1 MKQKFFKTLRRFA
14 AGATVLCAVLL
25 ASCSNLIEEE
35 HIKVVPQKPVEQPV
49 KAGEKVKVKLIVAD
63 TARSAYP
70 AIPCK
75 EFDSFMLKC
84 DGTVIEQWVYDADQ
98 KLTAY
103 EMLSKA
109 EVELTTGVHTLELT
123 GSVSGGTL
131 YKDEVTTTVT
141 AGMPLTFNLSLAKFG
156 TGTGYFTWNLS
167 LSSYTGAQITKITCN
182 IFKTEDGVTYEST
195 ATGSQQST
203 SNSNGLSGWTISSS
217 PWNLDAGKYIAVYNF
232 YTSNYS
238 DSYGEFVGS
247 WEDVVG
253 IVGGR
258 TTNYVQ
264 SITELN
270 KRYTITYI
278 LNGGSGNPSRYYTT
292 QNDVTLQIPS
302 KSNRTFAGWYTT
314 EDFTGEP
321 VTGWEKRTHAGD
333 ISLYAKWTYDI
344 TFNMNGTTEAPV
356 EGEVETMTQVE
367 GASVTLPAAGFT
379 REGYAFK
386 GWNTNAAG
394 TGTAY
399 DPGSTFSSTV
409 HTTLYAQW
417 MERAE
422 GEAAVSYVS
431 NGGNRIDMQIVESGA
446 TLTQPECSRT
456 GYNLTGW
463 FASADGG
470 VTLSDTAFVF
480 GEDGDTVT
488 EDTVFYAV
496 WAPKV
501 FTITYYDADPTLT
514 DKEFSGTHADGYPAV
529 HTYGTATTLDAPEA
543 ADSDSSFIG
552 WYTSSTGSGTKVT
565 EFGAEAYTESV
576 PALYA
581 RYLQTKFHVSE
592 DGDDTDGTGK
602 ADAPFATLSKA
613 VTAITAQNTITD
625 YRIVVHGTVLSN
637 NYSLTIGTSYASSI
651 TIEGANGNDTD
662 VLDGNSAGTVLFINT
677 SVPVTLK
684 NIKVT
689 NGYTS
694 SDLYGGG
701 ITLRSGNLTLAEGT
715 LITGNKSMYIYSSNW
730 TGNGSCY
737 GGGGVFV
744 NTGSVT
750 MEEGAE
756 ISNNTA
762 GTVGGGVFISGCYG
776 AAAFTMNGGT
786 IKNNTVTASNTNSSL
801 YFGGGG
807 VYLYGYTDNCSF
819 TMNGGEITG
828 NSVPNA
834 TTSSNGGGGVYV
846 YSYRSTTS
854 FIMNGGKISG
864 NTAASGYGID
874 LYTRSDNSVI
884 NDGRTGDMYIGNGT
898 LKMTGG
904 TAENVANTSSF
915 YISGGTV
922 AEVFNRNAVY
932 MGGTAHADLIRLATN
947 TAVITVDD
955 ELTGETPVA
964 TITPYSYSAGQKL
977 ISVRSISY
985 LQGLAEKFAL
995 TGDGTPW
1002 DIVVQSDGA
1011 YLRRTVYDITYKDRN
1026 GDAFSGTLP
1035 ESAKVTHTYGTSTT
1049 LPVPEREG
1057 YAFQGWH
1064 KLADCSD
1071 QPVKTIGAAEITADI
1086 TLYTYWTHETV
1097 NFVINNSSIA
1107 ITKTEADDGT
1117 VTLTAS
1123 APYGYKNLA
1132 WDVDGETPA
1141 TVITGASVSAD
1152 GKAITF
1158 NKANIMKGLTYVIS
1172 INAKNQNG
1180 LEDRA
1185 SVTVKKE
1192 AE

>member
-167 LSSYTGAQITKITCN
+167 LSSYTGATVTRITCDLY
-182 IFKTEDGVTYEST
+182 KTEDGVTHEAAAVGT
-195 ATGSQQST
+195 QQVV
-203 SNSNGLSGWTISSS
+203 SNSSGLSAWSVTTS
-217 PWNLDAGKYIAVYNF
+217 PWNIRAGKYIAVYNF

-238 DSYGEFVGS
+238 NSYGEFVGS

-270 KRYTITYI
+270 KRYTVTYYI
-278 LNGGSGNPSRYYTT
+278 NGGSGDSYRYYTT

-344 TFNMNGTTEAPV
+344 TFDMNGTTEAPV
-356 EGEVETMTQVE
+356 EGSVNKMTLLE
-367 GASVTLPAAGFT
+367 GASVTLPVAGFT

-422 GEAAVSYVS
+422 DEAAVSYVV

-488 EDTVFYAV
+488 EDTVLYAV

-552 WYTSSTGSGTKVT
+552 WYTSSTGSGTAVT

-592 DGDDTDGTGK
+592 DGDDTEGTGK
-602 ADAPFATLSKA
+602 ADAPFATISKA
-613 VTAITAQNTITD
+613 VDAITAQNTKTD
-625 YRIVVHGTVLSN
+625 YRIIVHGTVASN
-637 NYSLTIGTSYASSI
+637 YTLGIDTGYAFSI
-651 TIEGANGNDTD
+651 TIEGADGSETD
-662 VLDGNSAGTVLFINT
+662 ALDGSSAGTVLFINT

-694 SDLYGGG
+694 STWYGGG

-715 LITGNKSMYIYSSNW
+715 LITGNKSMYIYYSNW
-730 TGNGSCY
+730 TGTSFAC

-828 NSVPNA
+828 NSVPDA
-834 TTSSNGGGGVYV
+834 TSFSNGGGGVYV

-864 NTAASGYGID
+864 NTSALGSG
-874 LYTRSDNSVI
+874 LYNSRNSTI
-884 NDGRTGDMYIGNGT
+884 NDGEIDGVYNAYTLTMKGGEITGTVRSDSNFIMS
-898 LKMTGG
+898 GG
-904 TAENVANTSSF
+904 TAAFVTSDSYF
-915 YISGGTV
+915 AMS
-922 AEVFNRNAVY
+922 
-932 MGGTAHADLIRLATN
+932 GTAHADLVKLRSSSYG
-947 TAVITVDD
+947 ITVTD

-977 ISVRSISY
+977 IYAGSGVTLTQEIVD
-985 LQGLAEKFAL
+985 KFAL

-1002 DIVVQSDGA
+1002 YISFESDGA
-1011 YLRRTVYDITYKDRN
+1011 YLRRTVYNITYKGKN
-1026 GDAFSGTLP
+1026 GADFTGTLP
-1035 ESAKVTHTYGTSTT
+1035 EGAKVTHTYGTSTT

-1086 TLYTYWTHETV
+1086 TLYTYWTHEAV
-1097 NFVINNSSIA
+1097 NFEINNSSIA

-1123 APYGYKNLA
+1123 APYGYKDFV